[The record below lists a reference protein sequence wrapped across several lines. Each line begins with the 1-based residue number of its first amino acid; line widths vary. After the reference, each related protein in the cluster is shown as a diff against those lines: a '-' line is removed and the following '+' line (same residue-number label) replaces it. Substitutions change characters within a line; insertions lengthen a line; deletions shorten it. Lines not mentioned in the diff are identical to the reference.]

1 VLVIFVV
8 YAQRGW
14 SSSITPTAV
23 APHIYG
29 TSPAHIDNMSSLPPV
44 HSNRSIG
51 QRRRRERERQQG
63 EQFLRTVFH
72 EHRARVRHKRRISPP
87 SYRRSSY
94 RHLPHAIITSETDH
108 LPLLCTS
115 VALSYVLLTF
125 HTFRNSA
132 RTTSYPPLHA
142 LNNGTSLNHQG
153 DRQPLVVLT
162 IVTSSSPLPVLT
174 SS

>member
-1 VLVIFVV
+1 VIFVV

-51 QRRRRERERQQG
+51 QRRRRERERQQQERQQG
-63 EQFLRTVFH
+63 EQFLRTVRTEFH
-72 EHRARVRHKRRISPP
+72 EHRARVRHERQISPTA
-87 SYRRSSY
+87 YRQSSY
-94 RHLPHAIITSETDH
+94 RHLPHTITTSETDH
-108 LPLLCTS
+108 LPSLCTS
-115 VALSYVLLTF
+115 VALRYVILTF

-142 LNNGTSLNHQG
+142 LNNVTPLNH
-153 DRQPLVVLT
+153 RR
-162 IVTSSSPLPVLT
+162 VTNNTT
-174 SS
+174 SY